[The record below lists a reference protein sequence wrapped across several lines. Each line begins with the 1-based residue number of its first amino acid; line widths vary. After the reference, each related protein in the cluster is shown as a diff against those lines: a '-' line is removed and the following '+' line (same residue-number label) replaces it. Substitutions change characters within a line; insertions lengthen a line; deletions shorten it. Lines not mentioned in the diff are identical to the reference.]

1 MKEIGKRLITF
12 RNSIGYSKQS
22 DFLQEIHKR
31 VGLGISQGNLSHWE
45 SEKHPPDSKKLDL
58 LKKAFPELNI
68 HWLFSGEGEMLIKNS
83 GPKIE
88 DQEIE
93 LHPAYRRLEKKYLAL
108 LEKVN
113 ELKK

>member
-1 MKEIGKRLITF
+1 MDEEIKLKIGKQIENARMTQRLSLQDIATALKT
-12 RNSIGYSKQS
+12 SKQNIDRYQTGS
-22 DFLQEIHKR
+22 YKKPDHELLNKIFDFLNI
-31 VGLGISQGNLSHWE
+31 
-45 SEKHPPDSKKLDL
+45 DKKLL
-58 LKKAFPELNI
+58 PVI
-68 HWLFSGEGEMLIKNS
+68 S

-93 LHPAYRRLEKKYLAL
+93 LHPVYRRLEKKYLAL